1 MLAKG
6 WYVEKQRKSQQMPGC
21 AKKVV
26 TIQPNRLN
34 CHFWVHGGL
43 GLFLGGVFGFD
54 EGVGALDEG
63 VDFGVGDVAVEV
75 ELYPVSKALIERV
88 AHR

>member
-1 MLAKG
+1 MVYCHGSGITVAILF
-6 WYVEKQRKSQQMPGC
+6 Y
-21 AKKVV
+21 
-26 TIQPNRLN
+26 LH
-34 CHFWVHGGL
+34 HFWAHGGVGLWRMRSGL
-43 GLFLGGVFGFD
+43 GIFLGGVFGFD

-63 VDFGVGDVAVEV
+63 VDLGVGDVAVEV

>member
-1 MLAKG
+1 
-6 WYVEKQRKSQQMPGC
+6 MP
-21 AKKVV
+21 
-26 TIQPNRLN
+26 PNPGA
-34 CHFWVHGGL
+34 VIVA
-43 GLFLGGVFGFD
+43 VFGFD

-88 AHR
+88 AHRQVPVAYFRYLFGG

>member
-1 MLAKG
+1 M
-6 WYVEKQRKSQQMPGC
+6 RS
-21 AKKVV
+21 
-26 TIQPNRLN
+26 
-34 CHFWVHGGL
+34 GL

-75 ELYPVSKALIERV
+75 ELYPVSKTLIERV

>member
-1 MLAKG
+1 MIIGIGTFAK
-6 WYVEKQRKSQQMPGC
+6 
-21 AKKVV
+21 
-26 TIQPNRLN
+26 L
-34 CHFWVHGGL
+34 GL